1 MTNLGTRTEPALRRA
16 APALLGYAA
25 VRALGLL
32 TLALWSGARDKS
44 AYTLL
49 TARWDALWYTR
60 VAELGYG
67 YEVRLPNGDVHSN
80 LAFFPL
86 LPWLERLLS
95 AVAPLSYADA
105 GFAVALL
112 ASLAAAWGVFAVTD
126 LVYGRR
132 AGVCAVLLWAVL
144 PVGIVQSMAYS
155 ESLFTAL
162 AAWSLYA
169 VLTGRWVTAG
179 LLASLAGLTRP
190 VGLAVVAAVWVA
202 GIAAHLGD
210 RRNRTRAQGASGIT
224 APALRGPASTPRRG
238 AAEHTRHFTGH
249 LKLDEGSAPNVAET
263 DPAAPGTG
271 PRGNS
276 PSASGADT
284 PRTDPATP
292 GASSSLDTPGPP
304 ERTPVLQAPGNPA
317 DSSFERGR
325 SAAGASGA
333 PDAEYAPTDRT
344 PSSTTERIA
353 DADSAPDPTHA
364 PAVGPPHTPDPGPSP
379 SASGSDPAVP
389 SGAGSSPA
397 PGSAHTPRP
406 GPATAP
412 ADHPAPR
419 RALGMALAPLGAA
432 AYVLW
437 VGHRTGKGPL
447 GYLDVQAGWRN
458 GFDGGYAFARFVADK
473 FTSFPS
479 ALAGTGL
486 IVGVGLVVWLYV
498 VCARQGQPLPLLVY
512 SGVVTAL
519 ALCAS
524 SYFGSKPRLLMPAFP
539 LLLPLALALARSRTR
554 RSAVIITLIATASA
568 LYGAFWLNGSGPP

>member
-1 MTNLGTRTEPALRRA
+1 MTDLGTRTEPALRRA

-32 TLALWSGARDKS
+32 TLALWSAARDKS

-95 AVAPLSYADA
+95 ALSPLSYADA
-105 GFAVALL
+105 GFAVSLL

-126 LVYGRR
+126 HVYGRR

-169 VLTGRWVTAG
+169 VVTGRWVTAG

-202 GIAAHLGD
+202 GAAAFARERRHGGD
-210 RRNRTRAQGASGIT
+210 AVRRDPAGRTDPVGVPSFGSDR
-224 APALRGPASTPRRG
+224 STPG
-238 AAEHTRHFTGH
+238 PGGALAAEH
-249 LKLDEGSAPNVAET
+249 A
-263 DPAAPGTG
+263 PAAAP
-271 PRGNS
+271 
-276 PSASGADT
+276 PSAT
-284 PRTDPATP
+284 R
-292 GASSSLDTPGPP
+292 
-304 ERTPVLQAPGNPA
+304 RTPV
-317 DSSFERGR
+317 
-325 SAAGASGA
+325 
-333 PDAEYAPTDRT
+333 PDDP
-344 PSSTTERIA
+344 P
-353 DADSAPDPTHA
+353 PPTHA
-364 PAVGPPHTPDPGPSP
+364 PG
-379 SASGSDPAVP
+379 
-389 SGAGSSPA
+389 
-397 PGSAHTPRP
+397 R
-406 GPATAP
+406 
-412 ADHPAPR
+412 HPAPAPAPTSGFSAPRVLGLPAR
-419 RALGMALAPLGAA
+419 RALGLLLAPLGTAG
-432 AYVLW
+432 YVLW

-458 GFDGGYAFARFVADK
+458 GFDGGYAFARFVGDK

-479 ALAGTGL
+479 ALAGVGL

-498 VCARQGQPLPLLVY
+498 TCVRQGQPLPLLVY
-512 SGVVTAL
+512 AGVVTAL

-539 LLLPLALALARSRTR
+539 LLLPLALALARARTR
-554 RSAVIITLIATASA
+554 RSVAVLAVIAVASA

>member
-1 MTNLGTRTEPALRRA
+1 MTDLGTRTAPALRRA

-32 TLALWSGARDKS
+32 ALALWSAARDKS

-95 AVAPLSYADA
+95 APTPLSYADA
-105 GFAVALL
+105 GFVISLL
-112 ASLAAAWGVFAVTD
+112 ASLAAAWGVFAVAD
-126 LVYGRR
+126 HVYGRR

-169 VLTGRWVTAG
+169 VLTGRWLTAG
-179 LLASLAGLTRP
+179 LLAALAGLTRP
-190 VGLAVVAAVWVA
+190 VGLAVVAAVW
-202 GIAAHLGD
+202 AA
-210 RRNRTRAQGASGIT
+210 GIT
-224 APALRGPASTPRRG
+224 AFLRDRQRRASLAAAPAGRPSRTAPPEDLSTRAARKPTDPDPTSSAQAAPPLPRAPRTPAPGAATNPPETPHPAREPSSPAPDTDPLETPREATPTAHDPSLPTPATNPHGTTPAAHAPGSPRPGSSVRIPNAADADG
-238 AAEHTRHFTGH
+238 AR
-249 LKLDEGSAPNVAET
+249 VAE
-263 DPAAPGTG
+263 PAPTG
-271 PRGNS
+271 E
-276 PSASGADT
+276 T
-284 PRTDPATP
+284 
-292 GASSSLDTPGPP
+292 
-304 ERTPVLQAPGNPA
+304 
-317 DSSFERGR
+317 R
-325 SAAGASGA
+325 SAAGHTADGG
-333 PDAEYAPTDRT
+333 DAAGHKAGVGGTD
-344 PSSTTERIA
+344 
-353 DADSAPDPTHA
+353 
-364 PAVGPPHTPDPGPSP
+364 GHTPGVGDAAGHAAGVGGAEGPTRPPRTGSP
-379 SASGSDPAVP
+379 LALRA
-389 SGAGSSPA
+389 
-397 PGSAHTPRP
+397 
-406 GPATAP
+406 AT
-412 ADHPAPR
+412 R
-419 RALGMALAPLGAA
+419 RALGMAVAPLGAA
-432 AYVLW
+432 GYVLW

-458 GFDGGYAFARFVADK
+458 GFDGGYAFARFVGDK
-473 FTSFPS
+473 FTSFPA
-479 ALAGTGL
+479 ALAGVGL

-498 VCARQGQPLPLLVY
+498 TCVRQGQPLPLLVY
-512 SGVVTAL
+512 AGVVTAL

-539 LLLPLALALARSRTR
+539 LLLPLALALSRARTR
-554 RSAVIITLIATASA
+554 RSAVILGSIATTSA